1 MLVYVGG
8 LCEGC
13 SLYSALEHVVAWC
26 SSYAERG
33 VFRHFD
39 GVETVIGFQGMS
51 LFGGRRILSDVFPQ
65 ADVVHIREI
74 KLSRNSLAVLRVL
87 FFLCTGDIKR
97 KGSNFYKVLNFPI
110 INVQEERV
118 GIERREKKIC
128 YE

>member
-1 MLVYVGG
+1 
-8 LCEGC
+8 
-13 SLYSALEHVVAWC
+13 
-26 SSYAERG
+26 
-33 VFRHFD
+33 
-39 GVETVIGFQGMS
+39 
-51 LFGGRRILSDVFPQ
+51 
-65 ADVVHIREI
+65 
-74 KLSRNSLAVLRVL
+74 VL

>member
-39 GVETVIGFQGMS
+39 GVETVIGF
-51 LFGGRRILSDVFPQ
+51 
-65 ADVVHIREI
+65 
-74 KLSRNSLAVLRVL
+74 LRVL